1 MAPSLASLRASNT
14 ELVGKLP
21 GKPVAVFVGGTSGI
35 GQGMAETFAEWR
47 QGRAHIVIV
56 GRNEAA
62 AKDIISQFPKVPA
75 SEQGQWSYEF
85 VKCDATLMKEVKKAS
100 EEILSRHPKVN
111 FLVMSQGFFSMSGR
125 DETEEGL
132 DKKLAVHY
140 YSRWKFTEQLL
151 PGLKA
156 AKDQGE
162 EARVIS
168 VFSTGYGGKIDVDD
182 LGLKKK
188 YSLNNAALSAATYN
202 DYLVEVRFYV
212 FSTLHAILTRPSLR
226 SPLPSAILTSRSRT
240 HFPEVS
246 RRTSWLPHNHG
257 GSAPSI
263 LS

>member
-35 GQGMAETFAEWR
+35 GQGMAETFAE
-47 QGRAHIVIV
+47 
-56 GRNEAA
+56 NEAA

-100 EEILSRHPKVN
+100 QEILSRHPKVN

-202 DYLVEVRFYV
+202 DYLVESFAERNPDITFA
-212 FSTLHAILTRPSLR
+212 HAFPGGVQTNIMASAQSRWIRALNPLMNTMPLS
-226 SPLPSAILTSRSRT
+226 SP
-240 HFPEVS
+240 
-246 RRTSWLPHNHG
+246 
-257 GSAPSI
+257 
-263 LS
+263 